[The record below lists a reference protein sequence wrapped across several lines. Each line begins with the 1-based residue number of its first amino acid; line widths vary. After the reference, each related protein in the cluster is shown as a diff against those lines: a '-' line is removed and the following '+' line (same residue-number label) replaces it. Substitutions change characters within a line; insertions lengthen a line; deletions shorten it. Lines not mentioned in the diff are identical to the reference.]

1 MSALRKPD
9 YLTGGYKMA
18 YLKSRAP
25 VLTPDQFVLEF
36 MLIDH
41 AGVKGCFP
49 ALKTL
54 ARETGMSKTKVRR
67 VRDSLAAQGEIEFTS
82 GTGHESSR
90 YSIPGLA
97 AYTAELTGKT
107 APRVP
112 KTPVEGATQA
122 GTEPSNPSSNRKEGN
137 RPDLRVV
144 SNDGWEALVVRASD
158 KMRRHWLPHIDLVS
172 EGPGGIRL
180 RTDKSLYADRIKR
193 ELEGDGELH
202 VLAVSL
208 GIDPER
214 VTIEA
219 PGCGPAPAVPD
230 TVPLTKR
237 GMDEMAQRIEDKPD
251 KPEPPVLH
259 GNTVSLAAY
268 RTKQDHA
275 AREHDDVDR
284 KGAEGISVGNAE
296 VARPRRPDQR
306 PERLDE
312 CDDRLAGE
320 GSPDPENAGSRDGDE
335 T

>member
-49 ALKTL
+49 ALETL
-54 ARETGMSKTKVRR
+54 ARETGMSKTKIRR
-67 VRDSLAAQGEIEFTS
+67 VRDSLAAQGEIDFIS
-82 GTGHESSR
+82 GTGHEPSR

-97 AYTAELTGKT
+97 AHTAELTGKK
-107 APRVP
+107 APRVS
-112 KTPVEGATQA
+112 KTPAGGAGLG
-122 GTEPSNPSSNRKEGN
+122 GTEPSNPSSNRKEGD

-180 RTDKSLYADRIKR
+180 RTDKSLYADRIRR
-193 ELEGDGELH
+193 ELAGDGELH
-202 VLAVSL
+202 ALAVSL

-219 PGCGPAPAVPD
+219 PGCGPAPAAPD
-230 TVPLTKR
+230 TVPLTKP
-237 GMDEMAQRIEDKPD
+237 GMDEMARRIEDKPGE
-251 KPEPPVLH
+251 PESPVLH
-259 GNTVSLAAY
+259 GNAVSLAAY
-268 RTKQDHA
+268 RTKRDHA
-275 AREHDDVDR
+275 AREHDDGGGE
-284 KGAEGISVGNAE
+284 GAAGIPVGDNE
-296 VARPRRPDQR
+296 VARPRRPDERAER
-306 PERLDE
+306 P
-312 CDDRLAGE
+312 
-320 GSPDPENAGSRDGDE
+320 RDGDGGRDGVDDADPANE
-335 T
+335 GDRDGS